1 MKNSPQ
7 QNTFKFSIFIIALF
21 LVIPIYSQGQTAK
34 EIIEKADEKMRGTTS
49 YSEITITTV
58 RPKWQKE
65 MTLKTW
71 TQGSDYS
78 VSVVLSPAKEKG
90 SVFLK
95 RKNEVWNYLPSLERT
110 IKLPPSMMMQS
121 WMGTDL
127 TNDDLVKQSSTVVD
141 YTHKLMGSENI
152 QGMECWKLE
161 LIPKE
166 EATVVWGKII
176 TWIEK
181 EAYMQMKMEFYDED
195 DELVNLMSGSN
206 VKMFGDKKLPSI
218 MEFKPMDN
226 EGNKTVIEYLVW
238 DFDIEISDN
247 YFTTQYVTRLK

>member
-1 MKNSPQ
+1 MKR
-7 QNTFKFSIFIIALF
+7 SIDMKSWTLFIVFIVALP
-21 LVIPIYSQGQTAK
+21 LCITAQTAK
-34 EIIEKADEKMRGTTS
+34 EIIAKADAIMRGTTS
-49 YSEITITTV
+49 YSEIKITTV

-78 VSVVLSPAKEKG
+78 ASLVMSPAKEKG

-141 YTHKLMGSENI
+141 YTHQLLGSETLE
-152 QGMECWKLE
+152 GLECWKVE

-176 TWIEK
+176 TWIDK
-181 EAYMQMKMEFYDED
+181 ADYMQMKMEFYDED
-195 DELVNLMSGSN
+195 EELINLMTGTN
-206 VKMFGDKKLPSI
+206 VKSFGDKKLPSV

-226 EGNKTVIEYLVW
+226 EGHKTVIEYLVW
-238 DFDIEISDN
+238 DFNLDIPEN
-247 YFTTQYVTRLK
+247 YFTAQYVTRLK

>member
-1 MKNSPQ
+1 MKNDPQ
-7 QNTFKFSIFIIALF
+7 QNTFNSSIFIIILF
-21 LVIPIYSQGQTAK
+21 LVIPIFSQGQTAK

-127 TNDDLVKQSSTVVD
+127 TNDDLIKQSSTVVD
-141 YTHKLMGSENI
+141 YTHKLLGSEAI
-152 QGMECWKLE
+152 QGLDCWKLE

-176 TWIEK
+176 TWIDK
-181 EAYMQMKMEFYDED
+181 GDYMQMKMEFYDED

-206 VKMFGDKKLPSI
+206 VKTFGNKKLPSI

-226 EGNKTVIEYLVW
+226 EGHKTIIEYLVW
-238 DFDIEISDN
+238 EFDVDISDN
-247 YFTTQYVTRLK
+247 YFTTQYVSRLK